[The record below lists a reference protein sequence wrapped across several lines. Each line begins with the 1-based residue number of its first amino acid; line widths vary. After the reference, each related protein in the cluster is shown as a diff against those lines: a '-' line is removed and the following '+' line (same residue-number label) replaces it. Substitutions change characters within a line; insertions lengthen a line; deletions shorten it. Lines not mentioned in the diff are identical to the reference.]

1 MPDQKNIDILIVDDD
16 PAVRAGL
23 SIFLKGKDG
32 LHVVGFAEDGP
43 GAFEKIEEKKPTIVL
58 LDSEIAGMEGIELG
72 RHIKKQFPTILLIM
86 LNSDEGE
93 REIFDSFSSHANGYV
108 SKRDFA
114 HTLEATI
121 RQVQHGTVW
130 LDPRI
135 ARDVLQKTTGA
146 LPMLRR
152 DGSLVKASEALSQ
165 QEEQILEKLA
175 QGRCE
180 GGVCSVDPEFLARLH
195 RFSSTHLPKISPR

>member
-1 MPDQKNIDILIVDDD
+1 MSDQKSIDILIVDDD

-23 SIFLKGKDG
+23 SVFLKEKPGF
-32 LHVVGFAEDGP
+32 HVVGFAEDGQA
-43 GAFEKIEEKKPTIVL
+43 AFAKIEEKKPTVVL
-58 LDSEIAGMEGIELG
+58 LDSELAGCEGIELG
-72 RHIKKQFPTILLIM
+72 RHIKKQFPSVLLIM
-86 LNSDEGE
+86 LSSDDGGKEF
-93 REIFDSFSSHANGYV
+93 FDSFGSHANGYV

-121 RQVQHGTVW
+121 RHVGHGSVW

-135 ARDVLQKTTGA
+135 ARDVLQKTTGT

-152 DGSLVKASEALSQ
+152 DGSVVHMSEALSR
-165 QEEQILEKLA
+165 QEEKILEKVA
-175 QGRCE
+175 QGHCE

-195 RFSSTHLPKISPR
+195 RFSSTHLPKMSPR